1 MIKKG
6 DTVRFLNAV
15 GGGKVTRIDEK
26 QNLVYVEDT
35 DGFEIP
41 ALAREC
47 VVIQAVNENTN
58 FPVKDFSS
66 KKTIIAANETKEV
79 KPEEPKATEPIIETP
94 EGEVLKAFLAFFPTD
109 IKRLETTNYECY
121 LVNDSNYFL
130 YYNFVNGEES
140 NRKSIANGTI
150 EPNMQEFLCNIE
162 KTQLNEWEKVRVQ
175 IIPFKK
181 DKIYT
186 EQDALDFML
195 KINTVK
201 FYKLHSFTETDYFDD
216 PCMLIDLTEERNHS
230 RLREVSPEEIRQVIH
245 QKSQPPLRPRILNKL
260 PQKEIIEVDL
270 HINTLLDS
278 TAGMTNAE
286 MLSYQMDTFHRI
298 LEENKNKKGQKIVFI
313 HGKGEGVLRNEIEKQ
328 LKSRYKAYLF
338 QDASFREYGFGAT
351 MVIIR

>member
-1 MIKKG
+1 MINVG
-6 DTVRFLNAV
+6 DNVRFLNAV

-26 QNLVYVEDT
+26 KNLVYVEDA

-47 VVIQAVNENTN
+47 VVIQAVNQKTN

-66 KKTIIAANETKEV
+66 KSNTTPVELSKEV
-79 KPEEPKATEPIIETP
+79 KIEEPVKQEPIVETA
-94 EGEVLKAFLAFFPTD
+94 EGEVLNAFLAFFPKD
-109 IKRLETTNYECY
+109 IKRLETSGYECY

-313 HGKGEGVLRNEIEKQ
+313 HGKGEGVLRTEIEKQ
-328 LKSRYKAYLF
+328 LKSRYKGYLF

>member
-1 MIKKG
+1 MIKPG
-6 DTVRFLNAV
+6 DNVRFLNAV
-15 GGGKVTRIDEK
+15 GGGRVTRIDEK
-26 QNLVYVEDT
+26 QNMVYVEDA
-35 DGFEIP
+35 DGFEVP

-313 HGKGEGVLRNEIEKQ
+313 HGKGEGVLRTEIEKQ
-328 LKSRYKAYLF
+328 LKSRYKGYLF